1 MASLLTLPDELLLL
15 ITTTLQHDK
24 PTLCKL
30 ALASHR
36 LHHIVREVIFRHA
49 IPYFSAKGYPTLSQI
64 RPASELLERSL
75 SENATLRELVWSYGP
90 ITSFQANHEKDG
102 MTMIKGLTSS
112 WGEPQLLDSF
122 PNLKKLYLMLKCEDS
137 GCSAE
142 LLEDLSKGRHRN
154 ALRSITLL
162 GNPCQRIVAA
172 CMALPHIQTVEL
184 NSVQFPSDCGVE
196 QTGTRSN
203 LRRLSLC
210 NIDEPRTLRRP
221 AWDMIVGQILTYCP
235 YLEELRW
242 DPNVTHAGLRL
253 SRFRSM
259 SSQLSPAGSLKTPD
273 HSHSVI
279 ESRDQPFREIALEI
293 TQTLR
298 PVAHSIK
305 VLEVPAFSMR
315 WFMDRSH
322 SRSLPLD
329 LTLLVALRRLDISAF
344 FLLPATHPEST
355 WKDMRNRD
363 GMLKGLPS
371 GLEHLRV
378 SPICTS

>member
-1 MASLLTLPDELLLL
+1 M
-15 ITTTLQHDK
+15 
-24 PTLCKL
+24 
-30 ALASHR
+30 
-36 LHHIVREVIFRHA
+36 F
-49 IPYFSAKGYPTLSQI
+49 
-64 RPASELLERSL
+64 
-75 SENATLRELVWSYGP
+75 N
-90 ITSFQANHEKDG
+90 
-102 MTMIKGLTSS
+102 
-112 WGEPQLLDSF
+112 
-122 PNLKKLYLMLKCEDS
+122 CEDN
-137 GCSAE
+137 GCPADV
-142 LLEDLSKGRHRN
+142 LEELSKSRHRN

-172 CMALPHIQTVEL
+172 CMALPRIETVEL

-196 QTGTRSN
+196 QTSTRSN
-203 LRRLSLC
+203 LRTLSFC
-210 NIDEPRTLRRP
+210 NTEESRANRSPV
-221 AWDMIVGQILTYCP
+221 WDRIVGQILTSCP
-235 YLEELRW
+235 YLKELKW

-259 SSQLSPAGSLKTPD
+259 LSQPSSVGSLKTPEP
-273 HSHSVI
+273 SHSVI
-279 ESRDQPFREIALEI
+279 ESRVQPFREIALDI

-298 PVAHSIK
+298 PVAHSLKI
-305 VLEVPAFSMR
+305 LEVPAFNMR

-378 SPICTS
+378 SPIRTS